1 MCHQPLEKRVKTKT
15 IKANKNRCNSAV
27 SAKPLQSQQTQ
38 QKALPKPGAAEQIN
52 AAAARRYRPSSTS
65 ATMRIPH
72 ELRTQVAAIVAR
84 YREQHRNDPDR
95 W

>member
-1 MCHQPLEKRVKTKT
+1 MSKT
-15 IKANKNRCNSAV
+15 IKANKSRCDSTV
-27 SAKPLQSQQTQ
+27 SASPLQSQQTQ
-38 QKALPKPGAAEQIN
+38 QTAPPKPGAAEQIN

-72 ELRTQVAAIVAR
+72 ELRAQIAAIVAA
-84 YREQHRNDPDR
+84 YRKQHRNDPDR